1 MQSESYETFTGVIH
15 ALQVVHRIGNRP
27 RKPVSYGR
35 IHIGNVHNEPVREV
49 AVKVSRPEILIDVAV
64 VLTTGQVSPRDN
76 ISRNGYRAA
85 GV

>member
-1 MQSESYETFTGVIH
+1 MQSESYETLTGVIC
-15 ALQVVHRIGNRP
+15 ALQVIYRIRQCP
-27 RKPVSYGR
+27 RKPVGYGR

-49 AVKVSRPEILIDVAV
+49 AVKVSRPKVLIDVAV